1 MSEQESAPDGG
12 GPVVYVYGLVP
23 ADVEV
28 KEDATGIGSPPRPL
42 KIVHHED
49 VAALVSEIDPDA
61 PLGSSDDLRAHAAV
75 LDSTATVAPVLPLR
89 FGAVLTDTDAVVAE
103 LLEPYRDEFH
113 EALEQLEGKVEFV
126 VKGKYVEDAILRE
139 ILADDPEA
147 ARLRDV
153 VREQPEDATRDERL
167 ALGERISQALTAKR
181 EQDTGRIVE
190 ALEPA
195 ANAVAPREPTDDE
208 EAGSVAV
215 LISADGVDDLDR
227 AVARL
232 IDDWQGRVEV
242 TVTGPL
248 AAYDFVKTRAPGT

>member
-1 MSEQESAPDGG
+1 M
-12 GPVVYVYGLVP
+12 
-23 ADVEV
+23 
-28 KEDATGIGSPPRPL
+28 
-42 KIVHHED
+42 
-49 VAALVSEIDPDA
+49 AALVSEIDPDT

-153 VREQPEDATRDERL
+153 VREQPEDTTRDERL

-190 ALEPA
+190 ALQPA
-195 ANAVAPREPTDDE
+195 ATAVAPR
-208 EAGSVAV
+208 
-215 LISADGVDDLDR
+215 
-227 AVARL
+227 

>member
-28 KEDATGIGSPPRPL
+28 KEDATGIGSPPLPL
-42 KIVHHED
+42 KTVTHDDI
-49 VAALVSEIDPDA
+49 AALVSEIDPNA
-61 PLGSSDDLRAHAAV
+61 PLGSSDDLRTHAAV

-89 FGAVLTDTDAVVAE
+89 FGAVLTDTDAVVSE

-113 EALEQLEGKVEFV
+113 EALEQLEGMVQFV

-139 ILADDPEA
+139 VLSDEPEA
-147 ARLRDV
+147 GRLRDAI
-153 VREQPEDATRDERL
+153 RDKPEAATRDERL
-167 ALGERISQALTAKR
+167 ALGELISRAITGKR
-181 EQDTGRIVE
+181 EQDTRRIVE
-190 ALEPA
+190 AVEPVA
-195 ANAVAPREPTDDE
+195 AAVSAREPTDDE
-208 EAGSVAV
+208 VAGSVAV
-215 LISADGVDDLDR
+215 LISAEQADELDE
-227 AVARL
+227 AVASL
-232 IDDWQGRVEV
+232 IDEWQGRVDV

>member
-1 MSEQESAPDGG
+1 MSEQESAPGGG

-42 KIVHHED
+42 KTVTHDD

-61 PLGSSDDLRAHAAV
+61 PLGSSDDLRTHAAV
-75 LDSTATVAPVLPLR
+75 LDATATVAPVLPLR
-89 FGAVLTDTDAVVAE
+89 FGAVLTDTDAVVSE

-113 EALEQLEGKVEFV
+113 EALEQLEGMVQFV

-139 ILADDPEA
+139 VLSDEPEA
-147 ARLRDV
+147 GRLRDAI
-153 VREQPEDATRDERL
+153 RDKPEDATRDERL
-167 ALGERISQALTAKR
+167 ALGELISRALTGKR
-181 EQDTGRIVE
+181 EQDTRRIVE
-190 ALEPA
+190 AVEPVA
-195 ANAVAPREPTDDE
+195 AAVSAREPTDDE
-208 EAGSVAV
+208 GAGSVAV
-215 LISADGVDDLDR
+215 LISADRAEELDE
-227 AVARL
+227 AVAPL
-232 IDDWQGRVEV
+232 IDDWQGRVDV